1 VVVVLVPVVG
11 STPEVEVEL
20 LVLVSVVPS
29 PVDPAVAAVI
39 VMVIGVNV
47 VVVESLPP
55 LEQLARSPSTTA
67 ARMYQTMAASLA
79 GQPGAVN
86 RVCAGN
92 SRRIGAPLLDLGQER
107 AISGII
113 RVSSGATMGSDPHS
127 LMFLGVS
134 VAVLLVGPGI
144 HRVAAREPVTMA
156 ALDNFVLVAIVGL
169 VALEIVPGALQL
181 AGLPALLALVLGA
194 LGPALAD
201 GPLHRAAR
209 GTHRTALVLAVLG
222 MAIHSFTDGLA
233 LASAHVAGG
242 RSHALE
248 IAVIAHQLPVAV
260 AVWWLLSPA
269 GLLRASAA
277 MLVLGLATILGFLL
291 ADRSLAALAPAWLG
305 ILQGLFAGLLLH
317 VVAHRTHTAESDL
330 RSRIA
335 AALGGLAGLGLLT
348 LLVHDAGHA
357 HDGDP
362 LARVLLA
369 LAELAR
375 ASAPAVLLGLLVL
388 GLLAAWAPAPHRLL
402 GARAAGPL
410 AQAVGGSV
418 LGVLRPLRA
427 PTLLPALH
435 TLKRAPAS
443 TRLAYLIA
451 APTLG
456 IDVLLLSYPLL
467 GGGLTLA
474 RGLGAVVLAV
484 IVGSVVGRRGG
495 PVEPGEP
502 GEPTPGHTP
511 LARMFA
517 ALDAALPWLALGLVL
532 AATLAPWL
540 SPVARDGLFPSA
552 IPTWLQ
558 IPLIAALGLPVH
570 LCAAGVT
577 PVIAVLL
584 AAGLSPGAG
593 LAFLLTAPTVSVAG
607 QRLLTRLHGRR
618 LARTNLV
625 LVFLIAVVCGLGID
639 LALDATSFAP
649 PILGV
654 LRPDAPAHGL
664 ASDLALAALVG
675 LMLVSLLRQTPQQ
688 FLRRLWVSD
697 ASDASDAIISD
708 GHHDHAAHT
717 HGRWHTR
724 HTHFSSRGPHT
735 P

>member
-1 VVVVLVPVVG
+1 
-11 STPEVEVEL
+11 
-20 LVLVSVVPS
+20 
-29 PVDPAVAAVI
+29 
-39 VMVIGVNV
+39 
-47 VVVESLPP
+47 
-55 LEQLARSPSTTA
+55 
-67 ARMYQTMAASLA
+67 
-79 GQPGAVN
+79 
-86 RVCAGN
+86 
-92 SRRIGAPLLDLGQER
+92 
-107 AISGII
+107 
-113 RVSSGATMGSDPHS
+113 MGSDPHS
-127 LMFLGVS
+127 LMFLAVS

-181 AGLPALLALVLGA
+181 AGLPALLALLLGA

-277 MLVLGLATILGFLL
+277 MLVLGVATILGFLL

-317 VVAHRTHTAESDL
+317 VVAHRTHSAEADL
-330 RSRIA
+330 RSRVA
-335 AALGGLAGLGLLT
+335 AALGGLAGLGLLA
-348 LLVHDAGHA
+348 LLIRDAGHA

-362 LARVLLA
+362 LARVLTA
-369 LAELAR
+369 GDALAR
-375 ASAPAVLLGLLVL
+375 ASAPALLLGLLL
-388 GLLAAWAPAPHRLL
+388 LALLAARTPDPRRPIGRGPANT
-402 GARAAGPL
+402 L
-410 AQAVGGSV
+410 AQASRGLA
-418 LGVLRPLRA
+418 LGLLRPLRA
-427 PTLLPALH
+427 PALRSQLH
-435 TLKRAPAS
+435 MLEDAPAS
-443 TRLAYLIA
+443 VSLAYLVA

-456 IDVLLLSYPLL
+456 IDALLLSYPLL

-474 RGLGAVVLAV
+474 RALGAMLLALL
-484 IVGSVVGRRGG
+484 VGSVVGGRARRTDRS
-495 PVEPGEP
+495 EPERIDEAP
-502 GEPTPGHTP
+502 DSTA
-511 LARMFA
+511 LQRMLA

-540 SPVARDGLFPSA
+540 SPSATWTA
-552 IPTWLQ
+552 IPAWLQ
-558 IPLIAALGLPVH
+558 VLVVAVIGVPAH

-593 LAFLLTAPTVSVAG
+593 LAFLLTAPAISVAS
-607 QRLLTRLHGRR
+607 QRLLAQIHGPSIARL
-618 LARTNLV
+618 NLV
-625 LVFLIAVVCGLGID
+625 LVLVVAVACGLLLD
-639 LALDATSFAP
+639 LVLDATSFAS
-649 PILGV
+649 PIVAVLGPEAPGHANHV
-654 LRPDAPAHGL
+654 DAPGL
-664 ASDLALAALVG
+664 TGDLALAALLA
-675 LMLVSLLRQTPQQ
+675 LMLLSLLRQTPQQ
-688 FLRRLWVSD
+688 FLRRLWTVAPQGD
-697 ASDASDAIISD
+697 D
-708 GHHDHAAHT
+708 HDHDHGAHAAGH
-717 HGRWHTR
+717 WHTR
-724 HTHFSSRGPHT
+724 RPHFSSRGPQG

>member
-1 VVVVLVPVVG
+1 
-11 STPEVEVEL
+11 
-20 LVLVSVVPS
+20 
-29 PVDPAVAAVI
+29 
-39 VMVIGVNV
+39 
-47 VVVESLPP
+47 
-55 LEQLARSPSTTA
+55 
-67 ARMYQTMAASLA
+67 
-79 GQPGAVN
+79 
-86 RVCAGN
+86 
-92 SRRIGAPLLDLGQER
+92 
-107 AISGII
+107 
-113 RVSSGATMGSDPHS
+113 MGSDPHS

-181 AGLPALLALVLGA
+181 AGLPALLALLLGA

-277 MLVLGLATILGFLL
+277 MLVLGLATVLGFLL
-291 ADRSLAALAPAWLG
+291 ADRSLEALAPAWLG

-317 VVAHRTHTAESDL
+317 VVAHRTHTAEADL
-330 RSRIA
+330 RSRVA

-348 LLVHDAGHA
+348 LLIRDAGHA

-369 LAELAR
+369 LGELTR
-375 ASAPAVLLGLLVL
+375 ASAPAALLGLLLL
-388 GLLAAWAPAPHRLL
+388 GLLAAWSPRRVIDPSPASPLAHAGRGLVLGALRPVRAPA
-402 GARAAGPL
+402 
-410 AQAVGGSV
+410 
-418 LGVLRPLRA
+418 
-427 PTLLPALH
+427 LLPELH
-435 TLKRAPAS
+435 TLDGAPAS
-443 TRLAYLIA
+443 ARLAYLVA

-456 IDVLLLSYPLL
+456 IDGLLLSVPLL
-467 GGGLTLA
+467 GGGLTVA
-474 RGLGAVVLAV
+474 RGLAAVVLAL
-484 IVGSVVGRRGG
+484 IVGSVAGGRADRSGR
-495 PVEPGEP
+495 VEAVHAHPPGS
-502 GEPTPGHTP
+502 TP

-517 ALDAALPWLALGLVL
+517 ALDAALPWLALGLVF

-540 SPVARDGLFPSA
+540 SPGTIDGVTPSSPTSLSWAA
-552 IPTWLQ
+552 IPAWSQ
-558 IPLIAALGLPVH
+558 IPVIAALGLPAH

-593 LAFLLTAPTVSVAG
+593 LAFLLTAPAISVAS
-607 QRLLTRLHGRR
+607 QRLLVRLHGRR
-618 LARTNLV
+618 VARSSSVLV
-625 LVFLIAVVCGLGID
+625 LVLAVACGLLLD
-639 LALDATSFAP
+639 LALDATSFASP
-649 PILGV
+649 LRGV
-654 LRPDAPAHGL
+654 LGPDAASHATHTDGL

-688 FLRRLWVSD
+688 FLRRLWVRE
-697 ASDASDAIISD
+697 ASESGAPGEPGMDRDD
-708 GHHDHAAHT
+708 HHHDHHAAHA

-724 HTHFSSRGPHT
+724 RPHFSSRGPHT